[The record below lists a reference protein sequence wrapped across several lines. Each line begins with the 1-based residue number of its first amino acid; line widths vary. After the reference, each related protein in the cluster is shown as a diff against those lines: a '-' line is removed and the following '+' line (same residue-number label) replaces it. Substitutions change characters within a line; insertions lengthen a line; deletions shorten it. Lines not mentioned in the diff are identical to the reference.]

1 MNPGVIGVFI
11 PIVLF
16 LVLGLVFVSY
26 YYFRYRERQM
36 LIEKGLDAES
46 IKQFFDSKKDP
57 NRLLKLGVLCVFFGI
72 GLGVGLMLQDYLGRD
87 YYVPFSLF
95 TITGI
100 GFVVANLISKKYES
114 KDITK

>member
-11 PIVLF
+11 PIILF
-16 LVLGLVFVSY
+16 LITGLVLVAY
-26 YYFRYRERQM
+26 YYFRFRERQM

-46 IKQFFDSKKDP
+46 IKQFFESKKDP
-57 NRLLKLGVLCVFFGI
+57 HRLLKAGIICIFFGI
-72 GLGVGLMLQDYLGRD
+72 GLGVGLMLQDYLSRD

-100 GFVVANLISKKYES
+100 GFVVANLIAKKYDS
-114 KDITK
+114 KETTK